1 MRTAL
6 DAEPHRAFPRQGPC
20 RRRSGPTPR
29 TSNGYRCGPVCQPG
43 ARGHGLPQPSR
54 RCRRGHWNGGPGGV
68 PAWRRLL
75 RAVPAVWTPALVT
88 ERDRGLCGWPPWL
101 KFLVH
106 SETTHRFTWSQ
117 MASTPDRSHTPGAE
131 GRRSAW
137 ISKDSKAD
145 TAPPCAPQRGRA
157 GGLARGSGH
166 CVACVPA
173 SKCGP
178 ARWPAFSLGSRR
190 LSVSRGE
197 AVCSGCCQAALQ
209 SPASEPPRLRHRR
222 PWGRDSSGAA
232 GPGRTSREHRAAVKG
247 RGDRATPC
255 WGARVG
261 PASGSSYG
269 LVQQGGDVLFLVAVR
284 CAKHHHSILDGER
297 VEVVQ
302 HDVVGL
308 RQQGRITGN
317 AGVLV

>member
-54 RCRRGHWNGGPGGV
+54 CCRGSNWNGGPGGV

-88 ERDRGLCGWPPWL
+88 ERDRGLCGRPPWL

-131 GRRSAW
+131 ARRSAW
-137 ISKDSKAD
+137 ILKDSKAD
-145 TAPPCAPQRGRA
+145 TALPVRSAAGASRWPCVGEWTLCGLRPCFQVWAGKVAGVQFGLQEALGEQGRGRVF
-157 GGLARGSGH
+157 GLLPGSAAEPHVGAPEAAAQEAVGPGLFRGCRARTNLRGAQGSCERSWRSCDPLLGSARG
-166 CVACVPA
+166 A
-173 SKCGP
+173 
-178 ARWPAFSLGSRR
+178 
-190 LSVSRGE
+190 
-197 AVCSGCCQAALQ
+197 
-209 SPASEPPRLRHRR
+209 RLRLFI
-222 PWGRDSSGAA
+222 WACTA
-232 GPGRTSREHRAAVKG
+232 G
-247 RGDRATPC
+247 
-255 WGARVG
+255 W
-261 PASGSSYG
+261 
-269 LVQQGGDVLFLVAVR
+269 
-284 CAKHHHSILDGER
+284 
-297 VEVVQ
+297 
-302 HDVVGL
+302 
-308 RQQGRITGN
+308 
-317 AGVLV
+317 

>member
-75 RAVPAVWTPALVT
+75 RAGYCGAVPAVWTPALVT
-88 ERDRGLCGWPPWL
+88 ERDRGLCGRPPWL

-178 ARWPAFSLGSRR
+178 ARWPVLFGLQEALGEQGRGRVFGLLPGSAAEPRVGAPEAAAQEAVGPGLFRGCRARTNLQGAQGSCERSWRSCDPLLGSA
-190 LSVSRGE
+190 RG
-197 AVCSGCCQAALQ
+197 A
-209 SPASEPPRLRHRR
+209 RLRLFI
-222 PWGRDSSGAA
+222 WACTA
-232 GPGRTSREHRAAVKG
+232 G
-247 RGDRATPC
+247 
-255 WGARVG
+255 W
-261 PASGSSYG
+261 
-269 LVQQGGDVLFLVAVR
+269 
-284 CAKHHHSILDGER
+284 
-297 VEVVQ
+297 
-302 HDVVGL
+302 
-308 RQQGRITGN
+308 
-317 AGVLV
+317 